1 MGTLGTT
8 VDAPFGAPLAG
19 GFETPLVLVVV
30 VAIVETR
37 SISDA
42 LTPMNV
48 GGMRRLGDPRGR
60 TVRISRLR
68 VSPWALV

>member
-8 VDAPFGAPLAG
+8 VDAPFGAPFAG
-19 GFETPLVLVVV
+19 GFETPLALVVV

-48 GGMRRLGDPRGR
+48 GG
-60 TVRISRLR
+60 
-68 VSPWALV
+68 